1 MPKIRTKRSR
11 VPDGFD
17 VVEPTLLS
25 LERRMREVESEP
37 HEGKRKA
44 EALWPVFRIAHQRSR
59 YVYDMFYAKAAI
71 SREVYDFCLKEG
83 YADGALIAKWK
94 KPGYERLCCLQCVS
108 QRDHTHGG
116 TCICRVPRKDLEP
129 GKIFVRL
136 FCTRGCGLGGGREFA
151 SRPPPHLTS
160 RRSAPAAGVGAAAQA
175 TRARWRTCL
184 HSCTAARA
192 GVVAAVAR
200 AVAGRAAAAGVG
212 ARTTGR
218 ARALRL
224 LARLRVRLRARLRA
238 RLPKARAGKQRRR
251 KNSGAAKLKHVSSK
265 PGRVRVPQPRRR
277 RRRRR
282 RLPL

>member
-151 SRPPPHLTS
+151 SRPPPTS
-160 RRSAPAAGVGAAAQA
+160 P
-175 TRARWRTCL
+175 
-184 HSCTAARA
+184 RA
-192 GVVAAVAR
+192 GVPQ
-200 AVAGRAAAAGVG
+200 
-212 ARTTGR
+212 
-218 ARALRL
+218 
-224 LARLRVRLRARLRA
+224 LRVSGLLLKRRGRGGAHA
-238 RLPKARAGKQRRR
+238 CIHARRR
-251 KNSGAAKLKHVSSK
+251 
-265 PGRVRVPQPRRR
+265 GRGWWRRWR
-277 RRRRR
+277 EQ
-282 RLPL
+282 